1 MPDLAELQREFA
13 AMLLSDDAASMAT
26 LIADNGVAAAARLRI
41 HRNTM
46 ITALEAA
53 LAISFPVVKALVGDE
68 FFAQAARDFTL
79 TAPPQAPL
87 LSLYGGA
94 LPEFL
99 ASYEPASGLPYL
111 PDVARL
117 EWAVDQAACGPEF
130 DAAEPALS
138 VQLQSTLL
146 EIAPSLVLLDMDHPA
161 EAIWRAVRAMDDD
174 ALARIDPAPV
184 AGTIAVWRSGD
195 GAAVSS
201 IAAPAAAFLRK
212 AIAGASLET
221 ALEAAASIEIDPTD
235 AITRDIFQASFARL
249 TVLTP

>member
-13 AMLLSDDAASMAT
+13 AMLLSGDAASMAT
-26 LIADNGVAAAARLRI
+26 LIADNDVAAAARLRI

-111 PDVARL
+111 RMWRGWNGPSIRPPAVLNSTLPNPRCPSSCNRLCWKSRRRWFFSTWTIPRKRSGGRSARWMMTRWRGSTPRQL
-117 EWAVDQAACGPEF
+117 REPSPSGAAATARRS
-130 DAAEPALS
+130 AASRRQPRRSFERLSPALHLKRRS
-138 VQLQSTLL
+138 KQQPRSRSIRRTR
-146 EIAPSLVLLDMDHPA
+146 SPA
-161 EAIWRAVRAMDDD
+161 TSFR
-174 ALARIDPAPV
+174 PASP
-184 AGTIAVWRSGD
+184 GS
-195 GAAVSS
+195 
-201 IAAPAAAFLRK
+201 PF
-212 AIAGASLET
+212 
-221 ALEAAASIEIDPTD
+221 
-235 AITRDIFQASFARL
+235 
-249 TVLTP
+249 